1 MTIQFVT
8 GADDRMF
15 LHTLILLQTF
25 ANVGAADAI
34 KVCDFGFTK
43 GQRRFLKA
51 HGQLLV
57 ANPPIPK
64 RYGHPWY
71 RKAALVQF
79 IARAVDTV
87 VWLDCDVML
96 TRDPRSEV
104 AALVAGMQQSGEI
117 VAACNENFDLG
128 AFCHNWEAKGKNT
141 VPFVRLLHQLGV
153 ASHHPYLNSGV
164 FVAVSRGWLLKWK
177 ETTFDIKEH
186 FLFEQNAF
194 NAMAWLAPEH
204 VRLLD
209 RRHWNLHGS
218 DLDRIS
224 IGTDLASLRCDDQE
238 VMVVHATSDSER
250 HVGLLEGSGRLG
262 GRQIPVWLKIFR
274 QPNLQ
279 AQQRA
284 LLDQFIGSHEAELAK
299 HL

>member
-1 MTIQFVT
+1 ME
-8 GADDRMF
+8 
-15 LHTLILLQTF
+15 
-25 ANVGAADAI
+25 
-34 KVCDFGFTK
+34 
-43 GQRRFLKA
+43 
-51 HGQLLV
+51 
-57 ANPPIPK
+57 
-64 RYGHPWY
+64 Y
-71 RKAALVQF
+71 
-79 IARAVDTV
+79 IARDVDTV

-96 TRDPRSEV
+96 TGDPRSEV
-104 AALVAGMQQSGEI
+104 AALVSEMRQSGEI
-117 VAACNENFDLG
+117 IAACNESFDLG
-128 AFCHNWEAKGKNT
+128 TFCRNWETKGKNT

-164 FVAVSRGWLLKWK
+164 FVAASRGWLAKWK
-177 ETTFDIKEH
+177 ELTFDIQEH

-194 NAMAWLAPEH
+194 NAAAWLAPEH

-224 IGTDLASLRCDDQE
+224 IGTDLASLRCDGQH
-238 VMVVHATSDSER
+238 VMVVHATSENER

-262 GRQIPVWLKIFR
+262 DRRIPVWLKIFR
-274 QPNLQ
+274 QPSLQ

-284 LLDQFIGSHEAELAK
+284 HLDQFIGSHEGELAE